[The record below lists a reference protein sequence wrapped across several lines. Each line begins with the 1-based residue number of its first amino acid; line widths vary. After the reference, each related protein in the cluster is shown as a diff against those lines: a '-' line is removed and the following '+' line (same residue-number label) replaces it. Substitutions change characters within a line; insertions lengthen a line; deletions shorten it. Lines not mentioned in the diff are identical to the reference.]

1 MKILNWFEVTL
12 VLEFAG
18 FFSCMKSE
26 NVCVTDY
33 DKKDEKKNF
42 EKKIIL

>member
-1 MKILNWFEVTL
+1 VTL

-26 NVCVTDY
+26 NVCVTDH
-33 DKKDEKKNF
+33 DEKDEKKNF
-42 EKKIIL
+42 KRNYFIN